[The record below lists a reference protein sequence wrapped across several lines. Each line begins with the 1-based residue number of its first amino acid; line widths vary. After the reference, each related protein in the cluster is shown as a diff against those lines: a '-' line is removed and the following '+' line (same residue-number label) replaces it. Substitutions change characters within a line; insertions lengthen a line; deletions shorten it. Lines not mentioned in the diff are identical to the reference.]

1 MLYYCDCMV
10 YVTFEIDLYL
20 FVSFII
26 LLLVSFSNKKHNFV
40 FLLFSCGIIS
50 GLVVSTF

>member
-20 FVSFII
+20 F
-26 LLLVSFSNKKHNFV
+26 FSYYIV
-40 FLLFSCGIIS
+40 IGI
-50 GLVVSTF
+50 F